1 MRHATVR
8 SHGIRPL
15 AALVVAVLGSSV
27 FGAAMAADKP
37 FGVIDS
43 QRIVEEYPAARD
55 AQGQWQNY
63 VRDLEREVNEKERAL
78 QRLIEEIESQ
88 RMLLGEE
95 ALSAKLQEY
104 EQQKADY
111 FRFREQADE
120 RVQQEYQ
127 DKIGPIIDQVK
138 TVAERIG
145 RESKFGIIIDSAAF
159 TILYLDPAVDL
170 TDQVLA
176 ALARGDRD

>member
-1 MRHATVR
+1 MRHATSQCRAISLLMPVL
-8 SHGIRPL
+8 L
-15 AALVVAVLGSSV
+15 AATCWIATDEALAV
-27 FGAAMAADKP
+27 DKP

-43 QRIVEEYPAARD
+43 QRIVDEYPAARD
-55 AQGQWQNY
+55 AQEQWQNY
-63 VRDLEREVNEKERAL
+63 VRELEREVADKERAL

-95 ALSAKLQEY
+95 ALSQKLQDY
-104 EQQKADY
+104 ESQKADY
-111 FRFREQADE
+111 FRFREQADQ
-120 RVQQEYQ
+120 RVQREYQ

-145 RESKFGIIIDSAAF
+145 KESDFGIIIDSAAF

-170 TDQVLA
+170 TNEVLA

>member
-1 MRHATVR
+1 MGFAWDKCRGALL
-8 SHGIRPL
+8 PFL
-15 AALVVAVLGSSV
+15 AVMAAGGLG
-27 FGAAMAADKP
+27 FDAAAAADKP
-37 FGVIDS
+37 LGVIDS

-55 AQGQWQNY
+55 AQEQWQKY
-63 VRDLEREVNEKERAL
+63 VRDLEREVTDKERTL

-95 ALSAKLQEY
+95 ALSAKLQDLEK
-104 EQQKADY
+104 QKADY
-111 FRFREQADE
+111 FRFREQADQ

-127 DKIGPIIDQVK
+127 DKIGPIIAQVK

-145 RESKFGIIIDSAAF
+145 KESNFGIIIDSAAF
-159 TILYLDPAVDL
+159 TVLYLDPAVDL
-170 TDQVLA
+170 TNQVLA

>member
-1 MRHATVR
+1 MRLSSMKVR
-8 SHGIRPL
+8 VGGLPL
-15 AALVVAVLGSSV
+15 IAILAVLASAGSEP
-27 FGAAMAADKP
+27 AAAADKA
-37 FGVIDS
+37 FGVVDS

-55 AQGQWQNY
+55 AQEQWQKY
-63 VRDLEREVNEKERAL
+63 VRDLEREVAEKERAL

-95 ALSAKLQEY
+95 ALAAKLQDLEK
-104 EQQKADY
+104 QKADY
-111 FRFREQADE
+111 FRFREQADQ

-127 DKIGPIIDQVK
+127 DKIGPIINQVK

-145 RESKFGIIIDSAAF
+145 KESDFGIIIDSAAF
-159 TILYLDPAVDL
+159 TVLYLDPAVDL
-170 TDQVLA
+170 TNQVLA